1 MAGYSGTPLV
11 RKLGIRDGSTVLT
24 VGAHEDLET
33 LLEQLPKGVRIGSR
47 YRSADL
53 VLVFAVSVS
62 DM

>member
-1 MAGYSGTPLV
+1 
-11 RKLGIRDGSTVLT
+11 VLT
-24 VGAHEDLET
+24 VGAPEDLET